1 VYKRGLIVKSSA
13 SFSVFA
19 LVTHLQSNK
28 EYRRCQFAVSMQQ
41 FAARIY
47 FAVNALMQ
55 SSIMDEIF

>member
-1 VYKRGLIVKSSA
+1 LKRPAAKSSA
-13 SFSVFA
+13 SSFSVFA